1 MITSKHGRKHE
12 ARPPGQ
18 VKKRKEKKS
27 SVSRFKRFG
36 YICAGAS
43 NVGAIKFVTDKPSQP
58 I

>member
-27 SVSRFKRFG
+27 SVSVETD
-36 YICAGAS
+36 S
-43 NVGAIKFVTDKPSQP
+43 NDLVIFVLAQAT
-58 I
+58 